1 MSLGPKLMM
10 RQSQSLV
17 MTPQLL
23 QAIKLLQFSTAELQ
37 DYVEGELEK
46 NPLLERDSRA
56 DDAPIAPR
64 EESDNTALTAEPGD
78 WAREDMPADR
88 ATLERET
95 GTDFENSFP
104 DEAVAD
110 QALAQADSPFW
121 NLAGGSGRGPS
132 LDGDDPNL
140 EAFCAAAGTL
150 HEHLENQ
157 LGCTD
162 TDDLTR
168 MIAAQIV
175 DQIDQTGYL
184 MESLEQ
190 LTERLGV
197 PLRRCEIA
205 LELVQTF
212 DPVGVGAR
220 TLKECLTLQLKEL
233 DRFDPCMQK
242 LIENLEL
249 LAKREFG
256 QLRRI
261 CAVDEEDLADMIAEM
276 RRLDPKPGL
285 IFGATMVDPVTPDVF
300 VRPTPDGG
308 WQVDLNAD
316 ALPRVVANKTFYA
329 RISGKNAK
337 PEPGKSDREIR
348 SFVDEAW
355 TNANWIVR
363 SLEQRAR
370 TILKVSSEIVRQQDA
385 FFTYG
390 VAHLRPLNLKM
401 IADAVSLHESTISRV
416 TANKFMAT
424 PRGLFEMKYFFTTA
438 IPSADGG
445 ASVSS
450 EAVRYR
456 IKQLIDAEEASAI
469 LSDDAIVDR
478 LNGMGIDIARRTV
491 AKYREGLGIASS
503 SIRRREKQAAAPKA
517 KAG

>member
-1 MSLGPKLMM
+1 MAIGPKLMM

-23 QAIKLLQFSTAELQ
+23 QAIKLLQFSTVELQ
-37 DYVEGELEK
+37 NYVEAELEK

-56 DDAPIAPR
+56 EEGPIAP
-64 EESDNTALTAEPGD
+64 DDHPVNTAAETAEPGD
-78 WAREDMPADR
+78 WAREEMPADR

-110 QALAQADSPFW
+110 QAVPQNDSPFW
-121 NLAGGSGRGPS
+121 NLSGGSGKGAS

-140 EAFCAAAGTL
+140 EAYCALPETL
-150 HEHLENQ
+150 SQHLENQ

-168 MIAAQIV
+168 MISSQIL

-184 MESLEQ
+184 IEPLDDMAA
-190 LTERLGV
+190 RLGV
-197 PLRRCEIA
+197 PIKRCEIA
-205 LELVQTF
+205 LELVQGF
-212 DPVGVGAR
+212 DPVGIGAR
-220 TLKECLTLQLKEL
+220 SLAECLRLQLREQDRL
-233 DRFDPCMQK
+233 DPAMAALVDH
-242 LIENLEL
+242 LDL

-256 QLRRI
+256 QLRKV
-261 CAVDEEDLADMIAEM
+261 CGVDEEDLADMIAEI

-285 IFGATMVDPVTPDVF
+285 IFGSTPSEPVTPDVF
-300 VRPTPDGG
+300 VRATPDGG
-308 WQVDLNAD
+308 WLVDLNSD
-316 ALPRVVANKTFYA
+316 ALPRVVANKAFYA
-329 RISGKNAK
+329 KISGKKADK
-337 PEPGKSDREIR
+337 GGDRDVR
-348 SFVDEAW
+348 AFVDEAW

-370 TILKVSSEIVRQQDA
+370 TILKVASEIVRQQDA

-438 IPSADGG
+438 ISASDGG

-450 EAVRYR
+450 EAVRFR
-456 IKQLIDAEEASAI
+456 IRQLIDGEAPGTV
-469 LSDDAIVDR
+469 LSDDAIVDK
-478 LNGMGIDIARRTV
+478 LQGMGIEIARRTV
-491 AKYREGLGIASS
+491 AKYREGMGIASS
-503 SIRRREKQAAAPKA
+503 SIRRREKMAAAPRA
-517 KAG
+517 RAS

>member
-1 MSLGPKLMM
+1 MSIGPKLMM

-23 QAIKLLQFSTAELQ
+23 QAIKLLQFSTTELQ
-37 DYVEGELEK
+37 NYVEAELEK

-56 DDAPIAPR
+56 DDAPIVADDRPIV
-64 EESDNTALTAEPGD
+64 DTAMTPEPGD
-78 WAREDMPADR
+78 WAREEMPADR

-110 QALAQADSPFW
+110 QALPQADSPFW
-121 NLAGGSGRGPS
+121 NLSGGSGKGAS
-132 LDGDDPNL
+132 LNEDDPNL
-140 EAFCAAAGTL
+140 EAFCAAATTL
-150 HEHLENQ
+150 HEHLDNQ

-168 MIAAQIV
+168 MLASQII

-184 MESLEQ
+184 LESLEAMA
-190 LTERLGV
+190 ERLGV
-197 PLRRCEIA
+197 PVKRCEIA
-205 LELVQTF
+205 LEIVHGF
-212 DPVGVGAR
+212 DPIGIGAR
-220 TLKECLTLQLKEL
+220 NLAECLRLQLREKDRL
-233 DRFDPCMQK
+233 DPAMAALVDH
-242 LIENLEL
+242 LDL

-256 QLRRI
+256 QLRKA
-261 CAVDEEDLADMIAEM
+261 CGVDEEDLADMIAEI

-285 IFGATMVDPVTPDVF
+285 IFGSTPSEPVTPDVF
-300 VRPTPDGG
+300 VRNTPDGG
-308 WQVDLNAD
+308 WQVDLNSD

-329 RISGKNAK
+329 RISGKGQGDSQLK
-337 PEPGKSDREIR
+337 EVR

-370 TILKVSSEIVRQQDA
+370 TILKVASEIVRQQDA

-438 IPSADGG
+438 IAASDGG

-450 EAVRYR
+450 EAVRFR
-456 IKQLIDAEEASAI
+456 IKQLIDAEEPTSI
-469 LSDDAIVDR
+469 LSDDAIVDK
-478 LNGMGIDIARRTV
+478 LKAIGIEIARRTV
-491 AKYREGLGIASS
+491 AKYREGMGIASS
-503 SIRRREKQAAAPKA
+503 SIRRREKVAAAPRA
-517 KAG
+517 KAS

>member
-1 MSLGPKLMM
+1 MSISQKLMM

-23 QAIKLLQFSTAELQ
+23 QAIKLLQFSTVELQ
-37 DYVEGELEK
+37 DYVEAELEK
-46 NPLLERDSRA
+46 NPLLERDARA
-56 DDAPIAPR
+56 EEAPINQ
-64 EESDNTALTAEPGD
+64 EERPDSTAMTAEPGD
-78 WAREDMPADR
+78 WAREDLPADR

-95 GTDFENSFP
+95 GTDFENAFP
-104 DEAVAD
+104 DEAVPD
-110 QALAQADSPFW
+110 QALPQPDSPFW
-121 NLAGGSGRGPS
+121 NLSGGSGKGAS
-132 LDGDDPNL
+132 LDDADHNL
-140 EAFCAAAGTL
+140 EAYCASATTL
-150 HEHLENQ
+150 HQHLENQ

-168 MIAAQIV
+168 VIAAQMI

-184 MESLEQ
+184 LESLADISQ
-190 LTERLGV
+190 RLGV
-197 PLRRCEIA
+197 PESRCQLA
-205 LELVQTF
+205 LEIVQGF

-220 TLKECLTLQLKEL
+220 NLAECLRIQLREKDRL
-233 DRFDPCMQK
+233 DPAMAALVDH
-242 LIENLEL
+242 LDL

-256 QLRRI
+256 QLRRV
-261 CAVDEEDLADMIAEM
+261 CGVDEEDLADMIAEI

-285 IFGATMVDPVTPDVF
+285 IFGANPVDPVTPDVF
-300 VRPTPDGG
+300 VRATPDGG
-308 WQVDLNAD
+308 WQVDLNSD

-329 RISGKNAK
+329 RVAGKGAEK
-337 PEPGKSDREIR
+337 EVRAFI
-348 SFVDEAW
+348 DEAW

-370 TILKVSSEIVRQQDA
+370 TILKVASEIVRQQDA

-416 TANKFMAT
+416 TANKFMST

-438 IPSADGG
+438 IASSDGG

-456 IKQLIDAEEASAI
+456 IKQLIDQEEAQSV
-469 LSDDAIVDR
+469 LSDDAIVDKLR
-478 LNGMGIDIARRTV
+478 DMGIDIARRTV

-503 SIRRREKQAAAPKA
+503 SVRRREKMAALPRSRV
-517 KAG
+517 G

>member
-1 MSLGPKLMM
+1 MAIGPKLMM

-37 DYVEGELEK
+37 NYVEAELEK

-56 DDAPIAPR
+56 DEAPIAPDDR
-64 EESDNTALTAEPGD
+64 PVSTTAETAEPGD
-78 WAREDMPADR
+78 WAREEMPADR
-88 ATLERET
+88 GTLERET
-95 GTDFENSFP
+95 GTDFENAFP

-110 QALAQADSPFW
+110 QSVPQGDSPFW
-121 NLAGGSGRGPS
+121 NLSGGSGRGAS

-140 EAFCAAAGTL
+140 EAFCAVADTL
-150 HEHLENQ
+150 HQHLENQ

-168 MIAAQIV
+168 MIASQIL

-184 MESLEQ
+184 IETLDAMA
-190 LTERLGV
+190 ERLGV
-197 PLRRCEIA
+197 PLKRCEIA
-205 LELVQTF
+205 LELVQEF
-212 DPVGVGAR
+212 DPVGIGAR
-220 TLKECLTLQLKEL
+220 SLAECLRLQLREKDRL
-233 DRFDPCMQK
+233 DPAMAALLDH
-242 LIENLEL
+242 LDL

-256 QLRRI
+256 QLRKV
-261 CAVDEEDLADMIAEM
+261 CGVDEEDLADMIVEI

-285 IFGATMVDPVTPDVF
+285 IFGSTPVDPVIPDVF

-308 WQVDLNAD
+308 WQVDLNSE

-329 RISGKNAK
+329 RVAAK
-337 PEPGKSDREIR
+337 EKGGDKEVRA
-348 SFVDEAW
+348 FVDEAW

-401 IADAVSLHESTISRV
+401 IAEAVSLHESTISRV

-438 IPSADGG
+438 IATSDGG

-450 EAVRYR
+450 EAVRFR
-456 IKQLIDAEEASAI
+456 IRQLIDTEEPSAI
-469 LSDDAIVDR
+469 LSDDAIVDK
-478 LNGMGIDIARRTV
+478 LKAMGIDIARRTV
-491 AKYREGLGIASS
+491 AKYREGMGIASS
-503 SIRRREKQAAAPKA
+503 SIRRREKIAAQPRA
-517 KAG
+517 KAS

>member
-1 MSLGPKLMM
+1 MSISPKLMM

-23 QAIKLLQFSTAELQ
+23 QAIKLLQFSTVELQ
-37 DYVEGELEK
+37 DYVEAELEK
-46 NPLLERDSRA
+46 NPLLERDARSDEA
-56 DDAPIAPR
+56 PLMPDDRPDPNPAAI
-64 EESDNTALTAEPGD
+64 EPGD
-78 WAREDMPADR
+78 WAREDLPADR

-95 GTDFENSFP
+95 GTDFENAFP

-110 QALAQADSPFW
+110 QALPQPDSPFW
-121 NLAGGSGRGPS
+121 NLSGGSGRGPS
-132 LDGDDPNL
+132 LDDDDPNL
-140 EAFCAAAGTL
+140 EAYCAAASTL

-168 MIAAQIV
+168 MIAAQII

-184 MESLEQ
+184 LESLPDMAQ
-190 LTERLGV
+190 RLGV
-197 PLRRCEIA
+197 PESRCALA
-205 LELVQTF
+205 LEIVQGF

-220 TLKECLTLQLKEL
+220 NLAECLRIQLREKDRL
-233 DRFDPCMQK
+233 DPAMACLVDH
-242 LIENLEL
+242 LDL

-256 QLRRI
+256 QLRRLCGI
-261 CAVDEEDLADMIAEM
+261 DEEDLADMIAEI

-285 IFGATMVDPVTPDVF
+285 IFGATQVNPVTPDVF
-300 VRPTPDGG
+300 VRATPDGG
-308 WQVDLNAD
+308 WQVDLNSD

-329 RISGKNAK
+329 RVAGKGAEK
-337 PEPGKSDREIR
+337 EVRA
-348 SFVDEAW
+348 FLDEAW

-370 TILKVSSEIVRQQDA
+370 TILKVASEIVRQQDA

-438 IPSADGG
+438 IASADGG
-445 ASVSS
+445 AAVSS
-450 EAVRYR
+450 EAVRFH
-456 IKQLIDAEEASAI
+456 IKQLIDQEEAHAV
-469 LSDDAIVDR
+469 LSDDAIVDK
-478 LNGMGIDIARRTV
+478 LKTLGIDIARRTV

-503 SIRRREKQAAAPKA
+503 SVRRREKIANLPRTRAS
-517 KAG
+517 

>member
-1 MSLGPKLMM
+1 MM

-23 QAIKLLQFSTAELQ
+23 QAIKLLQFSTTELQ
-37 DYVEGELEK
+37 NYVEAELEK

-56 DDAPIAPR
+56 EDAPIVADDRPIV
-64 EESDNTALTAEPGD
+64 ETALTAEPGD
-78 WAREDMPADR
+78 WAREEMPADR

-110 QALAQADSPFW
+110 QALPQADSPFW
-121 NLAGGSGRGPS
+121 NLSGGSGKGAS
-132 LDGDDPNL
+132 LNEDDPNL
-140 EAFCAAAGTL
+140 EAFCAAATTL
-150 HEHLENQ
+150 HEHLDNQ

-168 MIAAQIV
+168 MIASQIV

-184 MESLEQ
+184 LESLEAMAA
-190 LTERLGV
+190 RLGV
-197 PLRRCEIA
+197 PLKRCEIA
-205 LELVQTF
+205 LELVHGF

-220 TLKECLTLQLKEL
+220 NLAECLRLQLREKDRL
-233 DRFDPCMQK
+233 DPAMAALVDH
-242 LIENLEL
+242 LDL

-256 QLRRI
+256 QLRKV
-261 CAVDEEDLADMIAEM
+261 CGVDEEDLADMIAEL

-285 IFGATMVDPVTPDVF
+285 IFGSTPSEPVTPDVF
-300 VRPTPDGG
+300 VRATSDGG
-308 WQVDLNAD
+308 WQVDLNSD

-329 RISGKNAK
+329 RVSGKGQGEGQLK
-337 PEPGKSDREIR
+337 EVR
-348 SFVDEAW
+348 SFIDEAW

-370 TILKVSSEIVRQQDA
+370 TILKVASEIVRQQDA

-401 IADAVSLHESTISRV
+401 IAEAVSLHESTISRV

-438 IPSADGG
+438 IAASDGG

-450 EAVRYR
+450 EAVRFR
-456 IKQLIDAEEASAI
+456 IKQLIDAEEPTAI

-478 LNGMGIDIARRTV
+478 LRDIGIDIARRTV
-491 AKYREGLGIASS
+491 AKYREGMGIASS
-503 SIRRREKQAAAPKA
+503 SIRRREKVAAAPRA
-517 KAG
+517 RAS